1 MNWTPPMSWKS
12 PSKPDVMLHWS
23 QGAVRLDTWLS
34 MGLLT
39 PKEWWAL
46 REAIVGPLV
55 MMW

>member
-1 MNWTPPMSWKS
+1 MNWMPPMSWKS

-23 QGAVRLDTWLS
+23 QGAVRLDAWLS

-55 MMW
+55 GMW